1 MIYVGKSRYLPRCRL
16 SEGQLTIVMDW
27 PRGGVRRSLTVVT
40 MTGLLQLNSAAYFD
54 AEVVGATE
62 KCQALEGRRR
72 GSGPGCEL
80 SSSNKAH
87 SILRTDF
94 SIYNAT
100 FIPLSRDLI

>member
-1 MIYVGKSRYLPRCRL
+1 MNCIDLNDNCYGLAQ
-16 SEGQLTIVMDW
+16 GW
-27 PRGGVRRSLTVVT
+27 VRRSLTVVT
-40 MTGLLQLNSAAYFD
+40 MTGLLQLDCAAYFD

-72 GSGPGCEL
+72 GSGPGPGCEL

>member
-1 MIYVGKSRYLPRCRL
+1 M
-16 SEGQLTIVMDW
+16 TIVMDW
-27 PRGGVRRSLTVVT
+27 PRGGVRESLTVVT
-40 MTGLLQLNSAAYFD
+40 VTGLLQLACAACLD
-54 AEVVGATE
+54 AELVGATE
-62 KCQALEGRRR
+62 KCQALEGRR